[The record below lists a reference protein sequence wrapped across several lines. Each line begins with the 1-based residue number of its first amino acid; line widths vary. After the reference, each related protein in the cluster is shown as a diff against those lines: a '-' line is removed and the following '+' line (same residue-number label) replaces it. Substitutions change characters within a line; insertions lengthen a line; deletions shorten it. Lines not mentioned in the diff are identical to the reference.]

1 MKIKFST
8 AIINQKNNNLLHKVR
23 KFFIEKTKP
32 LANDSFEK
40 NVEKQAEK
48 KVIISRKHPNWCDM
62 PEDGYKNNT
71 IAETICYYP
80 EDIEKMKNMTKKEKH
95 EYKDY
100 LDKQGRFYYGETLTK
115 EEHEAFMRSL
125 GLDPEQ
131 FYIRKKK

>member
-1 MKIKFST
+1 MKVEFSP
-8 AIINQKNNNLLHKVR
+8 AITNQKNDNFLHKVR

-62 PEDGYKNNT
+62 PEDGYVNNS
-71 IAETICYYP
+71 IARRRCYFS
-80 EDIEKMKNMTKKEKH
+80 EDVKKMESMTQKEMD

-100 LDKQGRFYYGETLTK
+100 LDREKKFYYEESMSK
-115 EEHEAFMRSL
+115 EKFESVMRSI
-125 GLDPEQ
+125 GINPEQ
-131 FYIRKKK
+131 FYKKNKK